1 MDEFP
6 NNYIDIDNQNLY
18 SSTIPWD
25 NEFDFGEEA
34 GLSKIFDLT
43 QAQPMNTNVIPSTSI
58 QNSEDISELA
68 MTTTNISG
76 YSSTDKNSSKITY
89 PITVDE
95 YSLSYI
101 YFMGCK
107 DNTSEKLQNHSIK
120 SKLMVEQQNGILSSL
135 DNEFPQNTSR
145 NGGPIRRSPNRTSSR
160 YQPFGKEIDPNNQG
174 LDRHVF
180 SLLFSKL
187 SSIY

>member
-1 MDEFP
+1 MDEVP
-6 NNYIDIDNQNLY
+6 NNYIDIDNQDLY

-43 QAQPMNTNVIPSTSI
+43 QEHPMNTNIIPSTSI
-58 QNSEDISELA
+58 QNSQDISELA

-89 PITVDE
+89 PITVDD

-101 YFMGCK
+101 YFMACK
-107 DNTSEKLQNHSIK
+107 DNTSEKLQNLHQ
-120 SKLMVEQQNGILSSL
+120 V
-135 DNEFPQNTSR
+135 
-145 NGGPIRRSPNRTSSR
+145 
-160 YQPFGKEIDPNNQG
+160 
-174 LDRHVF
+174 
-180 SLLFSKL
+180 
-187 SSIY
+187 